1 MPYQATWYAHKRV
14 MLLRLLGNV
23 KLDDAAEAHRC
34 IVQFL
39 NEGTPL
45 VHILTDLSEVEQFP
59 TNLAAL
65 QHVMPAIDN
74 PDLGWMLIYGAGNPM
89 LRFVTSTIT
98 QLMMPG
104 SRHRML
110 NTLDESLT
118 FLQGQD
124 TTLGNLKSAGRS
136 A

>member
-23 KLDDAAEAHRC
+23 TLDDAAEAHRC

-39 NEGTPL
+39 NEGRPL

-65 QHVMPAIDN
+65 QHAMPPIDN
-74 PDLGWMLIYGAGNPM
+74 SDLGWMLIYGAGNPM

-104 SRHRML
+104 SRYRML

-118 FLQGQD
+118 FLKGQD
-124 TTLGNLKSAGRS
+124 TTLGNLMSASSR

>member
-23 KLDDAAEAHRC
+23 TLDDAAEAHRC

-65 QHVMPAIDN
+65 QRVMPPIDN
-74 PDLGWMLIYGAGNPM
+74 SNLGWMLIYGAGNPM

-110 NTLDESLT
+110 NTLDESLA
-118 FLQGQD
+118 FLKGQD
-124 TTLGNLKSAGRS
+124 ATLGNLKSVGSRV
-136 A
+136 